1 MTQFDHLTLIKKGL
15 PPTGRPQ
22 KVVVVGAGMAGLVA
36 AYELMRA
43 GHRPV
48 LLEARPRVGGRI
60 YTLREPFTHGLYAEA
75 GAMRI
80 PRAHRLTM
88 AYIQKFGLKTRDF
101 TMDNPRA
108 WVYVGGRKL
117 RLAEANANPDLL
129 GFDVAPHERG
139 QTAGEMWEKAIQPL
153 LDLLATEGEA
163 AWEQIVARY
172 DEYSTREFLER
183 NGWSEGMMEMF
194 GLLMNQEAIMNSS
207 FLELFREEAGHY
219 YTDMVELEGGMDT
232 LPRAFLPELMG
243 DIRFGA
249 RVIAIDQS
257 PDEVTVYYQTPAGR
271 FTEKGDY
278 AILTIPFPVMRH
290 IDVLKP
296 FSRAKQRAIRQLHY
310 DASAKIL
317 LQFHRRFWE
326 EDDGIFGGGTITDLP
341 IRNLYYPDHSRETG
355 RGVLLAS
362 YTWSED
368 AQRWGSLPPAGR
380 IEQALENVAVI
391 HPQARDEFEVGTS
404 WMWHDDE
411 FAGGAF
417 ALFDPGQ
424 QTLLHEHIVTPEGRI
439 HFAGEHASLC
449 HAWIQGAIE
458 SGLRAAYEISTRA

>member
-1 MTQFDHLTLIKKGL
+1 MTRLDYLTLIEKGL
-15 PPTGRPQ
+15 PPTHRPQ
-22 KVVVVGAGMAGLVA
+22 KVVIVGAGMAGLVA
-36 AYELMRA
+36 AYELKRA

-48 LLEARPRVGGRI
+48 LLEARQRVGGRI

-101 TMDNPRA
+101 TMDNPQA

-117 RLAEANANPDLL
+117 RLAEANANPDRL

-139 QTAGEMWEKAIQPL
+139 QTAGEMWKKAIQPL
-153 LDLLATEGEA
+153 LDLLETEGEA
-163 AWEQIVARY
+163 AWEQIAARY
-172 DEYSTREFLER
+172 DQYSTREFLER
-183 NGWSEGMMEMF
+183 NGWSEGMIEMF

-219 YTDMVELEGGMDT
+219 YTNMVELEGGMDT

-249 RVIAIDQS
+249 RVIAVDQS

-271 FTEKGDY
+271 FTEKGDS

-290 IDVLKP
+290 IEMLKP
-296 FSRAKQRAIRQLHY
+296 FSRNKQRAIRQLHY
-310 DASAKIL
+310 DTSAKIL
-317 LQFHRRFWE
+317 LQFRRRFWE
-326 EDDGIFGGGTITDLP
+326 EEDGIFGGGTITDLP

-355 RGVLLAS
+355 RGVILAS

-368 AQRWGSLPPAGR
+368 AQRWGSLPPASR

-391 HPQARDEFEVGTS
+391 HPQALDEFEVGTS

-424 QTLLHEHIVTPEGRI
+424 QTLLHEHIVAPEGRI
-439 HFAGEHASLC
+439 YFAGEHASLC
-449 HAWIQGAIE
+449 HAWIQGAVE
-458 SGLRAAYEISTRA
+458 SGLRAAYEISPRA